1 MRQCETYGISGEG
14 RALEDVEEGTSVE
27 GRLLVDGSDVGRLAL
42 GSGKEVTLDVELE
55 AYLKSFECQSR
66 YQINRSNRY

>member
-1 MRQCETYGISGEG
+1 MRQCETYGISGES

-55 AYLKSFECQSR
+55 AYLKSFRCQSR
-66 YQINRSNRY
+66 SYIDRSDGY